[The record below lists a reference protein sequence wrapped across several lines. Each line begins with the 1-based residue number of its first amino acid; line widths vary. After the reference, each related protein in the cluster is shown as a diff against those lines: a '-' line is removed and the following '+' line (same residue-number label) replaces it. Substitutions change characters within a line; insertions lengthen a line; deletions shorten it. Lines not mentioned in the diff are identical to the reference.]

1 VPELNAWRLRRAV
14 RTLRAGGVVAYP
26 TEAIYGLGCDPFN
39 EGAALRLLTMKG
51 RSIDK
56 GLILIAANH
65 DQLKPLFRPQGDDAM
80 APVLATWPGPYTWIL
95 PARPGVPVWLTG
107 GGNGIAVRVTAHP
120 LAASL
125 CTLFGGPLV
134 STSANASGR
143 PPARN
148 ALQARRA
155 LGARVDYF
163 LTGSTGGAAQ
173 PSEIRDARDGRL
185 LRAGEEAARCHE

>member
-1 VPELNAWRLRRAV
+1 VLESKAWQLRWAV

-39 EGAALRLLTMKG
+39 EDAVLRLLAMKG
-51 RSIDK
+51 RAMDK

-65 DQLKPLFRPQGDDAM
+65 DQLKPLLRPQGGDAM
-80 APVLATWPGPYTWIL
+80 APVLATWPGPNTWIL
-95 PARPGVPVWLTG
+95 PADPRVPVWLTG
-107 GGNGIAVRVTAHP
+107 GGDGIAVRVTAHP
-120 LAASL
+120 LAAGL
-125 CTLFGGPLV
+125 CAMFGGPLV

-155 LGARVDYF
+155 LGSRVDYF
-163 LTGSTGGAAQ
+163 LTGPTGGAAR

-185 LRAGEEAARCHE
+185 LRAGRGSGEMP